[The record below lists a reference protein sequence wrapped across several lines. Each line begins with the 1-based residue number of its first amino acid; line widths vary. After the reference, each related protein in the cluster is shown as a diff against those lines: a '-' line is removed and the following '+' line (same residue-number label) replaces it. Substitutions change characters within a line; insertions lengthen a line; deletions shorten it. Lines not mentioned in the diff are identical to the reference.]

1 MLDIVLKMLDNWH
14 WIIILWFVGQFLKI
28 ASNAFLRIYEI
39 KSVNKDTIKIG
50 IHNDS
55 KVIEITSSSIK
66 LQDLKELNEKELLE
80 FKKSS

>member
-1 MLDIVLKMLDNWH
+1 MRLDT
-14 WIIILWFVGQFLKI
+14 
-28 ASNAFLRIYEI
+28 SNAFLRIYEI
-39 KSVNKDTIKIG
+39 KTVNKDTIKIG